1 MCRLVPTEISI
12 VPTVISNLPG
22 LTAGSAPMHSTSEA
36 MRLQGAPI
44 YRSKTFPVAGRLR
57 PESFVPDRVPPG
69 GRVGKGRR
77 GTPAGKWLPEVYE
90 DFRNLAARYLRRE
103 RRDHGLQATAL
114 VHEAWMRIADQR
126 RARWKGRTHFFAVG
140 AEAMRR
146 VLIDWARSE
155 GREKRGGGR
164 RRVTLGAA
172 EVEEFQGEPG
182 SVDLRDC
189 LDELSKLDPRQARVV
204 ELRFFAG
211 LTVEE
216 VAQVIGV
223 SKRTVEGDW
232 TLAKAWLR
240 RAIAQGGA
248 A

>member
-1 MCRLVPTEISI
+1 
-12 VPTVISNLPG
+12 
-22 LTAGSAPMHSTSEA
+22 MHFTSEA
-36 MRLQGAPI
+36 LRPDGAPI
-44 YRSKTFPVAGRLR
+44 YRSKTFPVPARLVPGTLR
-57 PESFVPDRVPPG
+57 PGSSRP
-69 GRVGKGRR
+69 GKGVLEEPTPKDRR
-77 GTPAGKWLPEVYE
+77 NTPTGRWLPEVYE

-189 LDELSKLDPRQARVV
+189 LEELSKLDARQARVV

-216 VAQVIGV
+216 VAEVIGV